1 MARKPLNRKAL
12 RAEAEAAEKIK
23 KKKAEEV
30 VEEEEDDDDDS
41 DDDEDG
47 DDDDELDD
55 DAFEESDEEDPDAV
69 AESEDEEGVR
79 PKKKKKAKVAKVAKV
94 KKPRVTKAGKG
105 KKSARMRA
113 IWVVLSNNATKV
125 ASYEFSKEKEARDHA
140 ERLMTEKKQVHFVQM
155 VKEEM
160 TEPAW
165 FIWRNK

>member
-1 MARKPLNRKAL
+1 MAVIVCEPERPVPDTAIVKVPLLTLLA
-12 RAEAEAAEKIK
+12 
-23 KKKAEEV
+23 V
-30 VEEEEDDDDDS
+30 V
-41 DDDEDG
+41 
-47 DDDDELDD
+47 
-55 DAFEESDEEDPDAV
+55 AV
-69 AESEDEEGVR
+69 VARVAR
-79 PKKKKKAKVAKVAKV
+79 VAKVAKVAKV

-160 TEPAW
+160 TEPA
-165 FIWRNK
+165 